1 MKIKIIS
8 QKDNPL
14 LKRKEVIFEVNHTD
28 TGATPQRLEVR
39 KAVAEALKTDTDLV
53 YIRKVETK
61 TGTRIAVGTANIYYS
76 PKQAKLVEPEY
87 IIKRNMPPKKPE
99 EEKKEEEKK
108 VEEKPEM
115 KAEEK
120 TEEKEDEKNE

>member
-99 EEKKEEEKK
+99 EEKK